1 MLTVEYQVPQGVR
14 GPTEYSVV
22 FDESAKSEGFVD
34 KQGVRVDGT
43 RQEFV
48 INIPKDCKPNSY
60 TATIIL
66 KDTSGICSDW
76 EILVDFDVYYSSS
89 ILQPKFGNLIAIL
102 DETANGGYEFE
113 DEYQWYKNDTLIV
126 GEEESFLY
134 LPNGEV
140 FGEDDCYY
148 LVVKRKDDGVVMRTC
163 EVCPG
168 VTTPIDNVF
177 LSDKM
182 SLQYSLFHSG
192 QRINID
198 NFSEGYVKIYT
209 FTGQLLCL
217 YNITSDSK
225 DIFAPQETGFYL
237 LRVISNFDSKTYKI
251 KVK

>member
-1 MLTVEYQVPQGVR
+1 MVSTYTEVLQYLAVSTRVLTWKYCVEVLSVR
-14 GPTEYSVV
+14 
-22 FDESAKSEGFVD
+22 
-34 KQGVRVDGT
+34 
-43 RQEFV
+43 
-48 INIPKDCKPNSY
+48 
-60 TATIIL
+60 
-66 KDTSGICSDW
+66 
-76 EILVDFDVYYSSS
+76 
-89 ILQPKFGNLIAIL
+89 IA
-102 DETANGGYEFE
+102 
-113 DEYQWYKNDTLIV
+113 
-126 GEEESFLY
+126 
-134 LPNGEV
+134 
-140 FGEDDCYY
+140 
-148 LVVKRKDDGVVMRTC
+148 
-163 EVCPG
+163 
-168 VTTPIDNVF
+168 DNVF